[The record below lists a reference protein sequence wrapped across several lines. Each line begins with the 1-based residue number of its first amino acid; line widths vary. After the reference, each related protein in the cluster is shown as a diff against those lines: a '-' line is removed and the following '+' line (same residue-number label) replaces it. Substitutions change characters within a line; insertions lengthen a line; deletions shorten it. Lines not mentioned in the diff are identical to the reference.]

1 MKKKTIKKKA
11 PAYAFGIEDALSLA
25 NIAGGLTQ
33 GLSDE
38 FSKGDVAG
46 QTISGAASGAMTGL
60 SVGGP
65 IGAAIGGVGGLLGGL
80 FGARKRSREA
90 QRRERIKRNQQEI
103 AMGKSNAATAEQLYW
118 EDNALASTFEN
129 GGILPDL
136 AYVDNNE
143 IIRDDAGN
151 IMQVPNTKP
160 GTDNHLIDASN
171 LDSVLSDKLK
181 RPGTNK
187 TFAQEGKELVKM
199 TKKSKGNDRFARASD
214 MLNSRHA
221 NIKYNQL
228 LDEQEA
234 VKAKKG
240 VKPKVKGIPAYED
253 GTDRFITWGDIKL
266 GMPNSS
272 RTYPDNLRVRI
283 DARGN
288 VFDSTGASL
297 GRYTDPYLTSNPEI
311 RNPLVVPERTTTPSI
326 PNVSAPN
333 RIQEVS
339 DDELYRIRM
348 NTSSPYTQFYG
359 GTLPEVTA
367 TGTNIKKIRQ
377 DKAKE
382 IADSM
387 MIDWDPRIPGAIQI
401 AAEND
406 RNRRRASRSNWTE
419 GMIMRNGPSPGRT
432 YTYQNVSNSVDGLTG
447 ETIPVDNDTYD
458 AGTLPGVTITARR
471 PRKSGSTSSGS
482 ASSTSSTS
490 STNPD
495 FNDYSLWNTA
505 PVLDAVTRLPNVDD
519 IKITPKDLSNPR
531 DPKTPKNGDKPSF
544 DFSGLAGLEPIL
556 YNFVRSLQDP
566 EVEDPVLNPYA
577 GAINRA
583 MARRRLNIEP
593 TLAANRRSRAINR
606 QNMARLNPNTGMNL
620 AYGNQLATAEYAQN
634 ASTYADR
641 DNANNQYLGEYA
653 DMMNNLGQQYVQN
666 TVLTNDLNARNRAA
680 ARNFGS
686 TAAGQLGQWSQNRV
700 QMRNQARRDA
710 QLLPYLED
718 YLNAVTNV
726 AKSNKLIV

>member
-25 NIAGGLTQ
+25 NIAGGITQ

-80 FGARKRSREA
+80 FGARKRRKEA
-90 QRRERIKRNQQEI
+90 QRRARIKENQQEV

-151 IMQVPNTKP
+151 IMQVPNSKP

-199 TKKSKGNDRFARASD
+199 TKKSKGNDRFARTSD

-240 VKPKVKGIPAYED
+240 IKPKVKGIPAYED
-253 GTDRFITWGDIKL
+253 GKNRWGGLRSIEEQKALAFRSLKNRSLKKDPDTTTNESDQMPDYNMLLNLNLDARFPEMEKVLNDRGYSPVLTNWMKSQTTNQKL
-266 GMPNSS
+266 G
-272 RTYPDNLRVRI
+272 YPFYWHNI
-283 DARGN
+283 GITTEWANEDAP
-288 VFDSTGASL
+288 D
-297 GRYTDPYLTSNPEI
+297 
-311 RNPLVVPERTTTPSI
+311 
-326 PNVSAPN
+326 
-333 RIQEVS
+333 
-339 DDELYRIRM
+339 
-348 NTSSPYTQFYG
+348 
-359 GTLPEVTA
+359 VTA
-367 TGTNIKKIRQ
+367 T
-377 DKAKE
+377 
-382 IADSM
+382 S
-387 MIDWDPRIPGAIQI
+387 
-401 AAEND
+401 
-406 RNRRRASRSNWTE
+406 
-419 GMIMRNGPSPGRT
+419 
-432 YTYQNVSNSVDGLTG
+432 VS
-447 ETIPVDNDTYD
+447 
-458 AGTLPGVTITARR
+458 A
-471 PRKSGSTSSGS
+471 
-482 ASSTSSTS
+482 
-490 STNPD
+490 
-495 FNDYSLWNTA
+495 
-505 PVLDAVTRLPNVDD
+505 
-519 IKITPKDLSNPR
+519 TPKGKATKSTPAQSTPERAPITKRALPDLPQKWLDVVNRKADLVTPKGKLKVLTTNPR
-531 DPKTPKNGDKPSF
+531 DPKTNKLDF
-544 DFSGLAGLEPIL
+544 DPGNLAGLEPVL

-566 EVEDPVLNPYA
+566 EIEDPVLNPYA
-577 GAINRA
+577 GAVNRA

-634 ASTYADR
+634 AATYANR